1 MSIRLIRCNNSSEVT
16 PFDDA
21 VIFHSAKGHDYTG
34 RTRGGVFEKVY
45 EEMRHIRDNVNH
57 KFILQSGMAML
68 YGRQFEIPQNETI
81 EFEISSLAGKYCVV
95 YVEVKNTLVEV
106 QPESGGAAAAAPAA
120 PAAGE
125 EEEEEVG
132 VEYEDEITISAKLEY
147 SSGSYP
153 SIGNTD
159 LIANRY
165 GTATMPLY
173 RFRVDVNGVMG
184 DIEDLRYIYR
194 AGVAEKARSM
204 DGDAVVNNRKLANLV
219 FPDKDMVRHA
229 DHAYYAD
236 RATSLGTTGVSVSR
250 NKINDDLSLP
260 GKGAYLV
267 TTQIFQLKDA
277 NTLWTMDPAHGEDT
291 YTING
296 LPTSVK
302 GFLFHACVTGSD
314 GSVACGYTMNDVLN
328 IGQSNVKFTM
338 VCNGGYQDGQDPYMI
353 TISVSGGTAT
363 VKLKNKY
370 SGTGSGPCQLISGS
384 LYLVLFIAGGTA

>member
-95 YVEVKNTLVEV
+95 YVEVKNTLAEV

-120 PAAGE
+120 GGEGE
-125 EEEEEVG
+125 EEETV

-173 RFRVDVNGVMG
+173 RFRVDANGVMG

-204 DGDAVVNNRKLANLV
+204 DGDAVVNNRKLSNLV

-267 TTQIFQLKDA
+267 TTQIFKLKDESSI
-277 NTLWTMDPAHGEDT
+277 WTMHPNLNEDVIT
-291 YTING
+291 VSG

-328 IGQSNVKFTM
+328 INQSNVTFTM
-338 VCNGGYQDGQDPYMI
+338 VCHGGYQDGQDPYMI

-363 VKLKNKY
+363 IKLKNKY
-370 SGTGSGPCQLISGS
+370 SGTNDGPCQIISGS